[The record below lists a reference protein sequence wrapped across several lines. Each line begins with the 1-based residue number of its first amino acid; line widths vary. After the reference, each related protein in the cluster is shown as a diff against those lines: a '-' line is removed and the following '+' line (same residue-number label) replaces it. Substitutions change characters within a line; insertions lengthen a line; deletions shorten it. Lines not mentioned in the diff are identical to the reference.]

1 MALPLGD
8 RLTGRTADSGSA
20 SRGSNPCPPAFSK
33 MDFKEALTF
42 DDVLLVPQESAILPS
57 ETDVKTLFAKS
68 IPLNIPLISA
78 AMDTVTESEMAIA
91 MARLGGIGVIHR
103 NLTPERQAEEV
114 KKVKRAQSWFIE
126 DPFTLG
132 PENTIEEALNLMNN
146 KGISGIPIV
155 DVDGKL
161 LGIVTRRDIL
171 FEEDMRKKLK
181 EIMTTNVVTAKI
193 GVDMEGAR
201 RIMRKH
207 KVEKLPVVDEE
218 GKLKYLVTFKDIL
231 RKLEYPDANVDSHGR
246 LRVAAACG
254 TGEDA
259 KERIKLLVEA
269 GCDVIV
275 IDTAH
280 GHHKKVIEMVRWV
293 KKNFNIPVVAGNVAT
308 KEACK
313 ALIDAGAD
321 GVKVGVGPGSICT
334 TRVVAG
340 VGVPQLTAIM
350 ECYEAAREYDVPI
363 IADGG
368 IRYSGDVVKALAAG
382 ASSCMIG
389 SLFAG
394 TDESPGETILYEGR
408 KFKVYRGM
416 GSLGAMSQGSK
427 DRYFQEGQTKFVPE
441 GVEGMVPYR
450 GKVSDVVYQLIGGLR
465 SGMGYVGAKNLSEL
479 KEKAKFVRITNSA
492 LKESHP
498 HDIIITKESPN
509 YSPPGHQ

>member
-1 MALPLGD
+1 M
-8 RLTGRTADSGSA
+8 
-20 SRGSNPCPPAFSK
+20 N
-33 MDFKEALTF
+33 FKEALTF
-42 DDVLLVPQESAILPS
+42 DDVLLVPQESSILPS
-57 ETDVKTLFAKS
+57 ETEVKSYFTKN
-68 IPLNIPLISA
+68 ITLNIPLVSA
-78 AMDTVTESEMAIA
+78 AMDTVTESDMAIA
-91 MARLGGIGVIHR
+91 LARLGGIGVIHR
-103 NLTPERQAEEV
+103 NLTPERQAEEIR
-114 KKVKRAQSWFIE
+114 KVKRSQSWFIE

-132 PENTIEEALNLMNN
+132 PDNTVEDAVNLMKE

-155 DVDGKL
+155 DGEGKL
-161 LGIVTRRDIL
+161 LGIVTRRDLL
-171 FEEDMRKKLK
+171 FEDDLGKTLK
-181 EIMTTNVVTAKI
+181 EVMTTDLVTAKS
-193 GVDMEGAR
+193 GVDMESAR
-201 RIMRKH
+201 AIMKKH
-207 KVEKLPVVDEE
+207 RVEKLPVVDNE

-254 TGEDA
+254 TGEDS
-259 KERIKLLVEA
+259 KKRVKLLVEA

-275 IDTAH
+275 VDTAH
-280 GHHKKVIEMVRWV
+280 GHHKKVIEMVKWI
-293 KKNFNIPVVAGNVAT
+293 KNNFNIPVVAGNVAT

-313 ALIDAGAD
+313 ALIEAGAD

-340 VGVPQLTAIM
+340 VGVPQLTAILD
-350 ECYEAAREYDVPI
+350 CYEIAREYGIPI

-368 IRYSGDVVKALAAG
+368 IRYSGDIVKALAAG

-427 DRYFQEGQTKFVPE
+427 DRYFQEGQSKFVPE

-450 GKVSDVVYQLIGGLR
+450 GKVQDVVFQLIGGLR
-465 SGMGYVGAKNLSEL
+465 SGMGYVGAKNLEEL
-479 KEKAKFVRITNSA
+479 KRKAKFVKITNSA
-492 LKESHP
+492 LRESHP

-509 YSPPGHQ
+509 YSPPEHQ